1 MRGPRVVWRPIAC
14 ALAPMLLGLAC
25 ARTTYEGVD
34 VSEYVPEE
42 HIGKVMTALELAGD
56 NGDQILAAITGAPGD
71 DREALAFLVAHLPPV
86 DLATVDGS
94 FLLETVSLSR
104 EARAAFPW
112 GETVPDDVYLR
123 YVLPPRVSQEPLE
136 GWRPYLVEELAPRLA
151 GIESMEEAAVEVN
164 R

>member
-42 HIGKVMTALELAGD
+42 HLGKVMTALELAGD

-71 DREALAFLVAHLPPV
+71 DRESLADKAKSMGFKVIEVAREGKP
-86 DLATVDGS
+86 DLIFIHDRDGNG
-94 FLLETVSLSR
+94 FE
-104 EARAAFPW
+104 
-112 GETVPDDVYLR
+112 
-123 YVLPPRVSQEPLE
+123 
-136 GWRPYLVEELAPRLA
+136 
-151 GIESMEEAAVEVN
+151 IK
-164 R
+164 